1 MVLRCKGAPPNARL
15 SSAWQL
21 ISSLTQRPNLNERMS
36 GLYSSQTKQAKFHHD
51 RTNTKVFP
59 GLDDRS
65 YSRRGFLPQN
75 LLGLKSSPHLKLD
88 SYIRT
93 ITKDVRIMI
102 GFFYPYRKYPT
113 TPGAIFTLTR
123 IKRNQNWS
131 IVATS
136 ELVLCRRH
144 CAVLTVYKSLRG
156 LVDD

>member
-1 MVLRCKGAPPNARL
+1 MMTGH
-15 SSAWQL
+15 
-21 ISSLTQRPNLNERMS
+21 THNEAS
-36 GLYSSQTKQAKFHHD
+36 CLK
-51 RTNTKVFP
+51 
-59 GLDDRS
+59 
-65 YSRRGFLPQN
+65 N

-113 TPGAIFTLTR
+113 TPVAIFFLTR
-123 IKRNQNWS
+123 IKPNQNWN
-131 IVATS
+131 ILATS

-144 CAVLTVYKSLRG
+144 CAILTVYKSLRG